1 MGKGLG
7 IENGI
12 FIFYKNFIWVQN
24 RSEFPV
30 HSVSSCKICM
40 IYGSVNM
47 QMEYP
52 CQQDLRSINH
62 RSHVKIQR
70 KSTHWTVYLNKYKPL
85 K

>member
-1 MGKGLG
+1 MLPEFYMGSK
-7 IENGI
+7 
-12 FIFYKNFIWVQN
+12 
-24 RSEFPV
+24 P
-30 HSVSSCKICM
+30 

-62 RSHVKIQR
+62 RSHVKIQQ